1 MKKLFL
7 FLTVAALLSG
17 CDHSDEQS
25 PIVETGRID
34 LRPGIEALTRSPHL
48 DADGSGTFADGDV
61 FSLTISVNGTYTE
74 GLYDALYYTQLG
86 RSQVTRCYKRSLFCG
101 LLSQA

>member
-48 DADGSGTFADGDV
+48 APAR
-61 FSLTISVNGTYTE
+61 LPTE
-74 GLYDALYYTQLG
+74 MC
-86 RSQVTRCYKRSLFCG
+86 SHSLFQSMV
-101 LLSQA
+101 LIPR